1 MQLIILV
8 FFQIIVLWCGL
19 DVETHTLVFEPL
31 SQLMVLFKKD
41 VEALGSV
48 TEVLGCSSFWL
59 RLCILVHQDIRCHR
73 FPYCYTFLAVIDCS
87 LTLSPTK
94 HSDP

>member
-48 TEVLGCSSFWL
+48 TEVGNC
-59 RLCILVHQDIRCHR
+59 CGV
-73 FPYCYTFLAVIDCS
+73 
-87 LTLSPTK
+87 
-94 HSDP
+94 

>member
-19 DVETHTLVFEPL
+19 VVETHTLVFEPL

-48 TEVLGCSSFWL
+48 TEVGNC
-59 RLCILVHQDIRCHR
+59 CGV
-73 FPYCYTFLAVIDCS
+73 
-87 LTLSPTK
+87 
-94 HSDP
+94 